1 MLRGEMK
8 CLVRIR
14 RVHQAK
20 TILAKK
26 RDSQ

>member
-1 MLRGEMK
+1 MLRDEMQR
-8 CLVRIR
+8 LARIR